1 MVVYSSK
8 KSQSFPLGNKEECES
23 QNHPPEDA
31 VDDEVDAAVDGDE
44 EVVALGQ
51 SCHLQTKVLK

>member
-1 MVVYSSK
+1 MHF
-8 KSQSFPLGNKEECES
+8 QPLLLVLKVLDRIYTI
-23 QNHPPEDA
+23 PPEDA

-51 SCHLQTKVLK
+51 GCHLLTKVLKYLDRN